1 MTAAEALHTAEFLI
15 VLVLIGL
22 LGSLELV
29 NMLLNKLQK
38 TGTAWTQMLNAWRQD
53 PAHLQED
60 EANNPDPDEPRQL
73 PPR

>member
-1 MTAAEALHTAEFLI
+1 MTAAEALHAAEFLI

-22 LGSLELV
+22 LGSVELV

-38 TGTAWTQMLNAWRQD
+38 TGTAWTQMLKAWRQD
-53 PAHLQED
+53 PARLPED
-60 EANNPDPDEPRQL
+60 EANDPEPDEPQQL